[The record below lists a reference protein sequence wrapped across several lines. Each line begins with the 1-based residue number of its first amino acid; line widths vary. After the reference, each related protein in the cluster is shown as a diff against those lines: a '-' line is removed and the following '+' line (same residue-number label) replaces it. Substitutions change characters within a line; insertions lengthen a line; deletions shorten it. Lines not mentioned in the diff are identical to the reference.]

1 MISELTTFSVLEL
14 SWLLWLEG
22 KVWFQILPLFLFWNC
37 PDYFGW
43 NHGHI
48 LPFFIVILWSK
59 KQRILAQVHC
69 ILLNIN
75 WIADIVFIFQD
86 SCSLFCNLYKSWCH
100 SPIATVSLCFLSQ
113 NYHHACQLLQ
123 MLYPFIVIVPAKS
136 IINNNVRRLTQD
148 TS

>member
-22 KVWFQILPLFLFWNC
+22 KVWFQNLPLFLFRNC

-43 NHGHI
+43 NHEHI

-69 ILLNIN
+69 ILLNSN

-100 SPIATVSLCFLSQ
+100 SPISTVSLCFLSQ

-123 MLYPFIVIVPAKS
+123 MLYPFIVIVPAK
-136 IINNNVRRLTQD
+136 
-148 TS
+148 

>member
-1 MISELTTFSVLEL
+1 L

-22 KVWFQILPLFLFWNC
+22 KVWFQILPLFLFLNC

-100 SPIATVSLCFLSQ
+100 SPIATVSLSVVFIFQDSCSLFCNLYKSWCHSPIATVSLCCFYFSG
-113 NYHHACQLLQ
+113 QLFTVL
-123 MLYPFIVIVPAKS
+123 
-136 IINNNVRRLTQD
+136 
-148 TS
+148 